1 MEGDEERTSL
11 LDEPTDPGHGD
22 EAVGELSQG
31 LREPGLHV
39 LRLLPLHAK
48 STLGE
53 PVEISRRRTPR
64 LLKRYF
70 MMPMG
75 NERYCLID
83 PEGPIELKGEWT
95 QQDHSVCV
103 AVVSFVGGFV
113 SLAIVEVA
121 TGGVGNVAAY
131 FVGGAGALFGGIAG
145 HLGAAADTA
154 AIVAAWTLP
163 AALGQE
169 AAYDE
174 EHSELG
180 RRPRDAVA
188 RSPGAW
194 LPRARGY
201 NRLEP
206 LSATVPDL
214 PGRCFHHTT
223 LALRDSPE
231 GEPAALLAG
240 GDGDV
245 HRLHD
250 HAAGLVFPASSRRG
264 QDGPCVALL
273 TPHHGGAGVDCD
285 RP

>member
-1 MEGDEERTSL
+1 MTLVATLAALLSRRVHAAEGVLVAIEVATEGDEERTSL

-121 TGGVGNVAAY
+121 TGGVG
-131 FVGGAGALFGGIAG
+131 
-145 HLGAAADTA
+145 
-154 AIVAAWTLP
+154 
-163 AALGQE
+163 
-169 AAYDE
+169 
-174 EHSELG
+174 
-180 RRPRDAVA
+180 
-188 RSPGAW
+188 SPGA
-194 LPRARGY
+194 
-201 NRLEP
+201 
-206 LSATVPDL
+206 
-214 PGRCFHHTT
+214 
-223 LALRDSPE
+223 
-231 GEPAALLAG
+231 G
-240 GDGDV
+240 G
-245 HRLHD
+245 
-250 HAAGLVFPASSRRG
+250 
-264 QDGPCVALL
+264 
-273 TPHHGGAGVDCD
+273 GV
-285 RP
+285 

>member
-64 LLKRYF
+64 LLKQYF

-75 NERYCLID
+75 NERYSLID
-83 PEGPIELKGEWT
+83 PEGPIELKGEWP

-145 HLGAAADTA
+145 HVFCPGPPQPSAPSPP
-154 AIVAAWTLP
+154 IGSVI
-163 AALGQE
+163 
-169 AAYDE
+169 
-174 EHSELG
+174 
-180 RRPRDAVA
+180 RDAFDLPWLGPDPGCGCGHGCDCGCVDA
-188 RSPGAW
+188 PSGPGA
-194 LPRARGY
+194 
-201 NRLEP
+201 
-206 LSATVPDL
+206 
-214 PGRCFHHTT
+214 
-223 LALRDSPE
+223 
-231 GEPAALLAG
+231 G
-240 GDGDV
+240 G
-245 HRLHD
+245 
-250 HAAGLVFPASSRRG
+250 
-264 QDGPCVALL
+264 
-273 TPHHGGAGVDCD
+273 GV
-285 RP
+285 